1 MLTGTQNK
9 ALQSVLLHY
18 TGKEMQSITPF
29 DDLIVFVTPAGESG
43 RITRNFDG
51 DMEIII
57 GDELVDIIEK
67 RVYNLL
73 ITPDVGNSLEV
84 YMKELRTLCADKISY
99 RSKILIEQ
107 ILKIL
112 ELCVLNSDFIPA
124 QSLEVKPFVI
134 HNYKGEKLLYCLN

>member
-29 DDLIVFVTPAGESG
+29 DDLIVFITPTGESG
-43 RITRNFDG
+43 RIIRNLDG
-51 DMEIII
+51 DMQIII
-57 GDELVDIIEK
+57 GDDLVDIIEK
-67 RVYNLL
+67 RVYNIL

-84 YMKELRTLCADKISY
+84 YMKELRTLCADKISH
-99 RSKILIEQ
+99 RSKLLIEQ

-124 QSLEVKPFVI
+124 KSLEVKPFVI